1 MNKQKIWDEILVLQK
16 EYKENL
22 SNQEIEKA
30 LQVNHMIYER
40 LFDIYMTAD
49 ERFDIEFFTNLSNLS
64 KNFVENKLE
73 NLSEDA
79 KKLKWHIQLNTEEEK
94 Q

>member
-1 MNKQKIWDEILVLQK
+1 MNEQKTWDEILVLQK

-22 SNQEIEKA
+22 SNRELEKA
-30 LQVNHMIYER
+30 LRVNHMIYER

-64 KNFVENKLE
+64 KNFLENKLE
-73 NLSEDA
+73 NLAEDA
-79 KKLKWHIQLNTEEEK
+79 EKLKWHIQLNPEEGK
-94 Q
+94 